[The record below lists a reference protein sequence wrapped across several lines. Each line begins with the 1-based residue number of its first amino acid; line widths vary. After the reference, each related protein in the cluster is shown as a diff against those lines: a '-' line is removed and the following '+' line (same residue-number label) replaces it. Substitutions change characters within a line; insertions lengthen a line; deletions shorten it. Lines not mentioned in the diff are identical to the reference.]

1 MKRMVPVL
9 ILAAVGF
16 LFFLIPLLSIT
27 KTMKFKN
34 HGIQTEGIV
43 IDRKLGSKGGSAK
56 VTVTFTTSEG
66 REITATSA
74 KRDYVTRGEKTAV
87 WYFPENPENIN
98 FGDTIGYNMRGV
110 VIGGLLFLLGIYYI
124 IRYLREDNSKKKLK
138 EKGRKVTAQILGIDR
153 NEKYMMGEKNPYFIR
168 CKWIDNSNAREYF
181 CASKDYS
188 VDPTP
193 FLKGCTTIDIYIDPN
208 DPHKYYVDDSFMPE
222 GSNF

>member
-9 ILAAVGF
+9 ILTVVGF
-16 LFFLIPLLSIT
+16 LFFLIPFLSIT
-27 KTMKFKN
+27 KTTKFKK

-43 IDRKLGSKGGSAK
+43 TDRKTGSRGSSAK
-56 VTVTFTTSEG
+56 VTVTFTTSDG

-87 WYFPENPENIN
+87 WYFPENPENID
-98 FGDTIGYNMRGV
+98 FGDSIGYNMRGV
-110 VIGGLLFLLGIYYI
+110 VIGGLLALLGIYYI
-124 IRYLREDNSKKKLK
+124 IRYLREDNSKKKLR
-138 EKGRKVTAQILGIDR
+138 EKGRKVSAQILGVDR
-153 NEKYMMGEKNPYFIR
+153 NEKYMMGDKNPWFIR
-168 CKWIDNSNAREYF
+168 CKWIDNSTSREYY

-193 FLKGCTTIDIYIDPN
+193 FLKGNTTIDIFIDTN
-208 DPHKYYVDDSFMPE
+208 DPDNYYVDDSFMPE